1 MNLARNILS
10 LLILAGL
17 LAACGVK
24 GEPEPPPGS
33 KPDRNKDRSII
44 LDKLI

>member
-1 MNLARNILS
+1 MTLIRNILS
-10 LLILAGL
+10 LLIVAGL
-17 LAACGVK
+17 LAGCGVR

-33 KPDRNKDRSII
+33 KPDKNKDRSII

>member
-1 MNLARNILS
+1 MRRILP

-24 GEPEPPPGS
+24 GDPEPPPGS
-33 KPDRNKDRSII
+33 DPGKNKDRKII
-44 LDKLI
+44 LDELI

>member
-1 MNLARNILS
+1 MTFVRNILS

-17 LAACGVK
+17 IAGCGVR
-24 GEPEPPPGS
+24 GEPEPPPGT
-33 KPDRNKDRSII
+33 KPDKTKDRSII